1 MEFRY
6 ILVMGART
14 GPKIRTGP
22 DKLVGP
28 DIFGSVRG
36 PDILGPVSSPDF
48 LKRNEN
54 LASIWFDFCFD
65 FDRFDLAFSTLL
77 VE

>member
-28 DIFGSVRG
+28 DIFGSVL
-36 PDILGPVSSPDF
+36 DLDF

-65 FDRFDLAFSTLL
+65 FDRFDFAFQHF
-77 VE
+77 